1 MPRKT
6 RKLYKANIRYI
17 DPLNCG
23 STIGYNIIE
32 GQRGVYADVDM
43 TDCNRK
49 ITWNF
54 AQRDG
59 NGVLAKIDAAI
70 AMLQEFRVEWEG
82 VARRKARRP
91 RKRRR

>member
-1 MPRKT
+1 MPRRIRT
-6 RKLYKANIRYI
+6 LIKADIRYI

-23 STIGYNIIE
+23 STIGYNIIA
-32 GQRGVYADVDM
+32 GRRGVYADVDM

-59 NGVLAKIDAAI
+59 DAVLAKIDQAI
-70 AMLQEFRVEWEG
+70 TMLQEFRVEGEK
-82 VARRKARRP
+82 VARRKAQP
-91 RKRRR
+91 RKRRA